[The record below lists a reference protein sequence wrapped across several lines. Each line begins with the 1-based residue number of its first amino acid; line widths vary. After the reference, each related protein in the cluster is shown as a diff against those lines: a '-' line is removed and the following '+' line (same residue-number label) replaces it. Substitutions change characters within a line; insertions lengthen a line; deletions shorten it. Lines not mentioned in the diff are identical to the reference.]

1 VTESRANI
9 DGLIL
14 PGHVC
19 TITGLKPYEGF
30 PVAQVVSG
38 FEPVDILYGLYL
50 LLKQIVSG
58 EHKVENAY
66 PRVVK
71 YEGNVKAQQ
80 LMQRTFDVV
89 DLEWRG
95 FPVIPKSGYAIKAEF
110 DQFDAK
116 SKYGLDFAS
125 KEIKTGCICN
135 LVLQGLKIPTDCQLY
150 GTVCE
155 PRSAVGPCMVSR
167 EGSCNIWYTHR
178 YIEE

>member
-1 VTESRANI
+1 
-9 DGLIL
+9 
-14 PGHVC
+14 
-19 TITGLKPYEGF
+19 
-30 PVAQVVSG
+30 
-38 FEPVDILYGLYL
+38 LYGLYL

-71 YEGNVKAQQ
+71 YEGNVKAQR

-95 FPVIPKSGYAIKAEF
+95 FPVIPESGYAIKSEF

-116 SKYGLDFAS
+116 KKYDLDFAS
-125 KEIKTGCICN
+125 KEIKSGCICN
-135 LVLQGLKIPTDCQLY
+135 LVLQGLKIPTDCKLY

-155 PRSAVGPCMVSR
+155 PQSAVGPCMVSR

-178 YIEE
+178 YIEG